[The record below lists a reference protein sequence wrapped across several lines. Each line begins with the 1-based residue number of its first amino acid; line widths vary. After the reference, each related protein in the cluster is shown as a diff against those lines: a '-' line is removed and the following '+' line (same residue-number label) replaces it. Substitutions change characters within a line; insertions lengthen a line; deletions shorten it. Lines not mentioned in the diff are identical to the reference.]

1 VGHHHR
7 RFEVKKLML
16 GISAVSLAAGMAGC
30 ASSNGFKNVAVT
42 KDASA
47 VASCQKVDD
56 VNVTLS
62 PTQNTFNDTSSTTV
76 SRELANA
83 ARRKGANTVLITED
97 NGKNGAGTAYV
108 CNMPSASA
116 TSGGSK

>member
-1 VGHHHR
+1 VGIHHR

-30 ASSNGFKNVAVT
+30 ASSNGFKSVAVT

-56 VNVTLS
+56 VKVAMS
-62 PTQNTFNDTSSTTV
+62 PTNTFSDASSTTV
-76 SRELANA
+76 SRELANE
-83 ARRKGANTVLITED
+83 ARRKGADTVLITED
-97 NGKNGAGTAYV
+97 DGKNGTGTAYT